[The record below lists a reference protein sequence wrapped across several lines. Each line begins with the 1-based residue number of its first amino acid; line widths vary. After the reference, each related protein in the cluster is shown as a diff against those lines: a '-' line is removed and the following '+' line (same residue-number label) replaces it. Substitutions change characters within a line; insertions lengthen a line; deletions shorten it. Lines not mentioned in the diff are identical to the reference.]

1 MNHLTEEEL
10 TEAYY
15 EQAHPPH
22 LEECPECRSSFERL
36 KQILDG
42 VREYPV
48 PERGANYSAEVWSR
62 LLPQLPAPKR
72 RRAWFQWWT
81 LAPVLATLVAVAF
94 VAGMLTEQRRQAEA
108 YSKARE
114 RVLLIALSHHLERS
128 QIVLA
133 QITNG
138 TPATIDL
145 GEESSLARELIE
157 ENRLLRQSAAHDGD
171 TADAALLD
179 ELERVLLDIA
189 HAPPNLSASDL
200 ASLQNRI
207 ESEGLLFKVRITSSD
222 ARFKGQ
228 KL

>member
-15 EQAHPPH
+15 NQAHPPH
-22 LEECPECRSSFERL
+22 LDDCPECRSSFERL
-36 KQILDG
+36 SQTLEALRD
-42 VREYPV
+42 YPI
-48 PERGANYSAEVWSR
+48 PERAANYGAEVWKR

-81 LAPVLATLVAVAF
+81 LAPVLATLVAIAF

-114 RVLLIALSHHLERS
+114 RVLLIALSRHLERS
-128 QIVLA
+128 QIVLS
-133 QITNG
+133 QIANG

-145 GEESSLARELIE
+145 PEESSLARDLLE

-171 TADAALLD
+171 TADAVLLE
-179 ELERVLLDIA
+179 ELERALLDIA
-189 HAPPNLSASDL
+189 NAPPNLSAPDL

-207 ESEGLLFKVRITSSD
+207 DSQGLLFKVRVTGSD